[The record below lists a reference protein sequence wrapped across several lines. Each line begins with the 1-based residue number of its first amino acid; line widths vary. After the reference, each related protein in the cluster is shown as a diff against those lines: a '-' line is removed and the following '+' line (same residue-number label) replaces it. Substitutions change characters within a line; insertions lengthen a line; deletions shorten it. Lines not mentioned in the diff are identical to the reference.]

1 LKCHLLDTKESWKI
15 HIWHYY
21 HRDYYTGKYQE
32 YSNILYL
39 KMTILMKAFMII
51 VRNIMLLFLVFM
63 IMFMLDLIVI
73 SKFIN
78 EPIIDKYDYDTGLD
92 IV

>member
-1 LKCHLLDTKESWKI
+1 
-15 HIWHYY
+15 
-21 HRDYYTGKYQE
+21 
-32 YSNILYL
+32 
-39 KMTILMKAFMII
+39 MII